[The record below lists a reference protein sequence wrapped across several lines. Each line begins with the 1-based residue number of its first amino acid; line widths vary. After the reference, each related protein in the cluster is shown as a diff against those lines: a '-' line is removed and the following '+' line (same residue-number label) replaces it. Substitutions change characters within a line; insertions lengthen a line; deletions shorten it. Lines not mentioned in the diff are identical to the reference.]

1 MNALGSQ
8 VIRSG
13 AWSLAGNW
21 LIRCLGVVKM
31 IVLARILSPQDFG
44 LTSIALLAINC
55 LAVFSEIG
63 VESALIQKK
72 EVQSDDLNTAWTMT
86 ILRGFLLCGA
96 LVAAAGPLAS
106 YFANADLKPVLQ
118 IVAVCFVLEGF
129 ANIGVV
135 FFQRDIDF
143 KQKVKLEVASD
154 AAGSITVVL
163 LALVLKDFWALVW
176 ASIVWRAIY
185 CWLSFRMHAFR
196 PRICWDRAKAV
207 QLIHFGKHVFWISL
221 VTFLVTNGDD
231 ALVGRLLGLNLLG
244 YYTMA
249 YAIANLPVSSLAGI
263 IGKISFPA
271 YSRFQDDR
279 QRLQEAFR
287 RVFESALMLL
297 LPLMALIVLLAEDFI
312 HLFLGA
318 RWMPMAGV
326 LQILCLLGLFRG
338 LSNILAPLHLA
349 INRPEIQ
356 SRNKTL
362 ELLLFLL
369 LIYPFTEQWGLIGA
383 AWAVTLVYLMSFILN
398 AVVTAGIIPRFGHL
412 MLKAS
417 VRPVVAT
424 AGLAAA
430 AWFINMSS
438 REMEPFLRFAASGS
452 AGVIIFAGAVG
463 LIHRKMIWDLYRE
476 AFQ

>member
-1 MNALGSQ
+1 MNSLGAK

-21 LIRCLGVVKM
+21 FIRCLGVVKM

-44 LTSIALLAINC
+44 VTSIALLAINC
-55 LAVFSEIG
+55 LGVFSEIG

-72 EVQSDDLNTAWTMT
+72 EIHRDDLNTAWTMT
-86 ILRGFLLCGA
+86 IVRGFFLCGA
-96 LVAAAGPLAS
+96 MVAAAGPVAA

-118 IVAVCFVLEGF
+118 IIAICFVLEGF
-129 ANIGVV
+129 TNIGVV

-143 KQKVKLEVASD
+143 KQKVKLDVVSD
-154 AAGSITVVL
+154 LTGSITAVL
-163 LALVLKDFWALVW
+163 LALLLKDFWALVW
-176 ASIVWRAIY
+176 ASIVWRAIN

-196 PRICWDRAKAV
+196 PKICWNRAKAV
-207 QLIHFGKHVFWISL
+207 QLIHFGKHVFWISV
-221 VTFLVTNGDD
+221 VTFLVTNGDN

-244 YYTMA
+244 YYTLA
-249 YAIANLPVSSLAGI
+249 YAIANLPVTSLAGI

-287 RVFESALMLL
+287 RVFESSLMLL
-297 LPLMALIVLLAEDFI
+297 LPLMALIILLAEDFI
-312 HLFLGA
+312 QLFLGA
-318 RWMPMAGV
+318 PWMPMAGV
-326 LQILCLLGLFRG
+326 LQILSLLGLFRG
-338 LSNILAPLHLA
+338 LSNMLAPLHLA
-349 INRPEIQ
+349 VNRPEIQ

-369 LIYPFTEQWGLIGA
+369 LIYPFTEQWGLSGA
-383 AWAVTLVYLMSFILN
+383 GWAVTLVYLMSFVLN
-398 AVVTAGIIPRFGHL
+398 AVVTAGIIPRFGQL
-412 MLKAS
+412 LIKAS

-424 AGLAAA
+424 AGLAST
-430 AWFINMSS
+430 AWLINTGS
-438 REMEPFLRFAASGS
+438 RQMEPLLRFAASGC
-452 AGVIIFAGAVG
+452 AGVMIFALAVG
-463 LIHRKMIWDLYRE
+463 VLHRKMIWDLYRE